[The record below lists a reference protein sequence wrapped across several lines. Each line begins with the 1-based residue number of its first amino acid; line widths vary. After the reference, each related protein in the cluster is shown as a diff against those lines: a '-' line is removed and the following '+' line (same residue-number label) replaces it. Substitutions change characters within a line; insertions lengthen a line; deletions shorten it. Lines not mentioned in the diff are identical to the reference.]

1 MKRKSR
7 SRSAV
12 KPRAAPGAIIPPM
25 VRIFRSLLPV
35 CLLLAAGLASAK
47 VYPYRWVFVMAQLRS
62 DAEVERIRDI
72 ARTASAHGLNGL
84 VLSAGLD
91 RLEKQSP
98 EYIERVKKVKA
109 ICDEYRLELIP
120 QIFSAGYGSGILAF
134 DRNLAEG
141 LPVADASFVV
151 KNGEAR
157 IDPDSAAR
165 LQNGGMEEHQGNT
178 VPGFQLVEQPGTIAF
193 VDTKVFHS
201 GKASLR
207 LENFNANEGGNARLM
222 QEVVLKPH
230 RLYRI
235 TCWVKTEDLAPAG
248 AFRIQLLARDAPRSI
263 APVDF
268 SLPATSEWRQMTLG
282 FNSLTHTNLRIYAGV
297 WRGKAGKLW
306 LDDLRLEEMGP
317 ANVLRRP
324 GTPITVRAA
333 EGGRV
338 YEEGRDFARIEDPEL
353 NFRFDHEAPPIRIV
367 GGSRIQ
373 EGERLR
379 VDYYH
384 GQGVNRGQ
392 VTICMSEP
400 KVYQIWREQARRLHE
415 LLGPQKYLLSMDEIR
430 AGGSD
435 VACKQRH
442 MSMAEI
448 LGDCFTK
455 QFQMLRALNPKA
467 EIWTWSDMLDPNHN
481 AHGNYYLV
489 DGDYTGSWKYLPHE
503 FKIMTWYYERRD
515 KSLAFFSEL
524 GFPTL
529 AGAYYDAPNLDNPK
543 GWLESL
549 DRTKGAEGIMYTT
562 WQRRFELLAAFG
574 DLVSGTKPP
583 ER

>member
-1 MKRKSR
+1 MRTILR
-7 SRSAV
+7 WLV
-12 KPRAAPGAIIPPM
+12 PLG
-25 VRIFRSLLPV
+25 
-35 CLLLAAGLASAK
+35 LLALAGGAYGK
-47 VYPYRWVFVMAQLRS
+47 VYPYRWVFVMRQMRS
-62 DAEVERIRDI
+62 DSDVERVREI
-72 ARTASAHGLNGL
+72 ARVAAAHGLNGM

-98 EYIERVKKVKA
+98 EFIERIRKVKA
-109 ICDEYRLELIP
+109 ICDEYHLELIP
-120 QIFSAGYGSGILAF
+120 QIFSAGYGSGVLAF

-141 LPVADASFVV
+141 LPVTDASFVV

-157 IDPDSAAR
+157 VDPDPAAR
-165 LQNGGMEEHQGNT
+165 LQNGGLEEVSGNQ
-178 VPGFQLVEQPGTIAF
+178 VPGFQLVDQPGVVTF
-193 VDTKVFHS
+193 VDTKIFHG

-207 LENFNANEGGNARLM
+207 FENFSAGESGNARLM
-222 QEVVLKPH
+222 QEVTLKPH
-230 RLYRI
+230 RLYRF
-235 TCWVKTEDLAPAG
+235 TCWVRTEGIAPAG
-248 AFRIQLLARDAPRSI
+248 AFRIQLMAPGSPRSI

-268 SLPATSEWRQMTLG
+268 TVPATSEWRQMTLG
-282 FNSLTHTNLRIYAGV
+282 FNSLQHTNVKIYAGV

-306 LDDLRLEEMGP
+306 IDDLRLEEIGL

-324 GTPITVRAA
+324 GTPITVRSAA
-333 EGGRV
+333 NGAV
-338 YEEGRDFARIEDPEL
+338 YEEGRDFAEIRDPEL
-353 NFRFDHEAPPIRIV
+353 TFRFDHDGPPIRLTAA
-367 GGSRIQ
+367 SRIR

-392 VTICMSEP
+392 VTVCMSEP
-400 KVYQIWREQARRLHE
+400 KVYEIWREQARRLHE
-415 LLGPQKYLLSMDEIR
+415 LLAPQKYLLSMDEIR

-442 MSMAEI
+442 MTMAEI

-467 EIWTWSDMLDPNHN
+467 EVWTWSDMLDPNHN

-489 DGDYTGSWKYLPHE
+489 DGDYTGSWEHVPRE
-503 FKIMTWYYERRD
+503 MRIMTWYYERRD
-515 KSLAFFSEL
+515 KSLAFFSGL

-529 AGAYYDAPNLDNPK
+529 AGAYYDAPDLENPK

-549 DRTKGAEGIMYTT
+549 DRTKGAMGIMYTT
-562 WQRRFELLAAFG
+562 WQNRFELLGPFG
-574 DLVSGTKPP
+574 DLVSGSKPP
-583 ER
+583 AQ

>member
-1 MKRKSR
+1 MFRI
-7 SRSAV
+7 
-12 KPRAAPGAIIPPM
+12 PG
-25 VRIFRSLLPV
+25 SLILF
-35 CLLLAAGLASAK
+35 CLLAAPCGAAEK
-47 VYPYRWVFVMAQLRS
+47 VYPYRWVFVMRQMRS
-62 DAEVERIRDI
+62 DADVDRIREI
-72 ARTASAHGLNGL
+72 ARVAAAHGLNGM
-84 VLSAGLD
+84 VLSSGLD

-98 EYIERVKKVKA
+98 EFIDRVKKVKA
-109 ICDEYRLELIP
+109 ICDEYHLELIP

-141 LPVADASFVV
+141 LPVTGASFLV

-157 IDPDSAAR
+157 IEPDATAR
-165 LQNGGMEEHQGNT
+165 LQNGSLEEFKGDQAQ
-178 VPGFQLVEQPGTIAF
+178 GFQLVEQPGTVSFI
-193 VDTKVFHS
+193 DTKVFHS

-207 LENFNANEGGNARLM
+207 LENFAASESGHGRLM
-222 QEVVLKPH
+222 QEVTVKPH
-230 RLYRI
+230 RLYRF

-248 AFRIQLLARDAPRSI
+248 AFRIQLLAREGVRSI

-268 SLPATSEWRQMTLG
+268 NVPSTTDWRQLALG
-282 FNSLTHTNLRIYAGV
+282 FNSLQHSKLRIYAGV

-306 LDDLRLEEMGP
+306 LDDLRLEEIGLS
-317 ANVLRRP
+317 NVLRRP
-324 GTPITVRAA
+324 GTPITVRSASQSTI
-333 EGGRV
+333 
-338 YEEGRDFARIEDPEL
+338 YEEGRDYAEIRDPEL
-353 NFRFDHEAPPIRIV
+353 GSRFDHDGPPIKLAA
-367 GGSRIQ
+367 GSRIH

-384 GQGVNRGQ
+384 CQGVNRGQ

-415 LLGPQKYLLSMDEIR
+415 LLAPRKYLLSMDEIR

-442 MSMAEI
+442 MTMAQI

-467 EIWTWSDMLDPNHN
+467 EVWTWSDMLDPNHN
-481 AHGNYYLV
+481 AHGDYYLV
-489 DGDYTGSWKYLPHE
+489 DGDYTGSWQYVPRQMR
-503 FKIMTWYYERRD
+503 IMAWYYQKRE
-515 KSLAFFSEL
+515 KSLEFFSGL

-529 AGAYYDAPNLDNPK
+529 AGAYYDSPDLENPK
-543 GWLESL
+543 GWLEAL
-549 DRTKGAEGIMYTT
+549 DRTKGAMGIMYTT
-562 WQRRFELLAAFG
+562 WQNRYELLGPFG

-583 ER
+583 AR